1 MVAPADTT
9 NWHTVSITIPFP
21 ASAHALLVK
30 QVIEVDKP
38 LRPSELTRA
47 LEVHDTE
54 LVVTFRARTVAQAR
68 VALDHALSDIQLVV
82 QTMHTFGPKEMLG
95 DQQGRGRVEEAPSLE
110 VGLMGSWEGMKRG

>member
-1 MVAPADTT
+1 MVAPADTI

-21 ASAHALLVK
+21 SSANALLVK
-30 QVIEVDKP
+30 RVIEVDKP

-47 LEVHDTE
+47 LEVQDTE
-54 LVVTFRARTVAQAR
+54 LVVTFRARTVAQTR

-82 QTMHTFGPKEMLG
+82 QTMHKFGPKEMLG
-95 DQQGRGRVEEAPSLE
+95 DKEGGGQVEEAPSLE

>member
-1 MVAPADTT
+1 MGAPADTT

-21 ASAHALLVK
+21 SSANALLVK
-30 QVIEVDKP
+30 RVIEVDKP

-47 LEVHDTE
+47 LEVQDTE

-82 QTMHTFGPKEMLG
+82 QTMHKFGPKEMLG
-95 DQQGRGRVEEAPSLE
+95 DKEGGGQVEEAPSLE